1 MSTSF
6 LLASGYLL
14 GGNIES
20 SDADTSIV
28 NDEDDDVIEV
38 GLSKGIH
45 CSVKR

>member
-6 LLASGYLL
+6 LLASGYLF

-20 SDADTSIV
+20 SDADTGNI

-38 GLSKGIH
+38 GLSKEIH